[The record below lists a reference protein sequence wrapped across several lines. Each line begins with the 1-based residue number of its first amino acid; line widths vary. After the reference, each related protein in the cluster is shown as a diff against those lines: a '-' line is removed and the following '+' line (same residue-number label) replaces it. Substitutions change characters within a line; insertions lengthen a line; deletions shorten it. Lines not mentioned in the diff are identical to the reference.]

1 MNPQM
6 LQVLKAELQ
15 ASLHHLK
22 EELQTTMQNI
32 CLNLLMY
39 FLSPLT
45 FSKRKGLAMVQP
57 WVCFF
62 MGFVVVGF
70 FLNE

>member
-1 MNPQM
+1 
-6 LQVLKAELQ
+6 
-15 ASLHHLK
+15 
-22 EELQTTMQNI
+22 MQNI

-70 FLNE
+70 FFLNE